1 MIYGIVLVKI
11 VKIVFTLK
19 QFNFSFPDQTAVCSN
34 ISISLSYVLVD
45 KICKRESTPNLGSM
59 YICPYIEAVARPDW
73 PENDSGTLY
82 PVYDQ
87 AAHNLWFG
95 LLGRRFLLGSFFLG
109 LDLPCFTSQGE
120 REQTSDNS
128 LHRLV
133 NLYGNVWP
141 VYGRKSADRTEH
153 GNDVIFSVF
162 LATVF
167 GKLEVRKVRKWNIF
181 LKYISAAV

>member
-1 MIYGIVLVKI
+1 MPR
-11 VKIVFTLK
+11 
-19 QFNFSFPDQTAVCSN
+19 SF
-34 ISISLSYVLVD
+34 ISITLPYVLVD

-141 VYGRKSADRTEH
+141 VYASWMHMATYMAIYGRKSADRTEH
-153 GNDVIFSVF
+153 GNNVIFLVF

-167 GKLEVRKVRKWNIF
+167 GNLEVWKVWKWNIF
-181 LKYISAAV
+181 LEHISAGV